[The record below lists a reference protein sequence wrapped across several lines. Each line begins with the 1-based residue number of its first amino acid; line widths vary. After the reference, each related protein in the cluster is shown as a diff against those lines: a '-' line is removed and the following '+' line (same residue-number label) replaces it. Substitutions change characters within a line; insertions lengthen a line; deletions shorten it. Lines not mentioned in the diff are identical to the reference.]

1 MLDRPLTIYLP
12 SAEAS
17 KNFGRFLGQILSA
30 GSVIL
35 LEGDLGAGKTTIVQG
50 IGESLGIV
58 EPIVSPTFTL
68 IQEYLEGRVPLYH
81 FDLYRL
87 QPSDIEALSPEIYW
101 EGSEVSPG
109 ITVIEWAQH
118 LPYLPDSYIHIQLTH
133 TGDCTRQAKIEF
145 IGVENL
151 GLDET
156 HLKIKISEL
165 CQLL

>member
-1 MLDRPLTIYLP
+1 MLDRPFSICLP
-12 SAEAS
+12 SAGVS
-17 KNFGRFLGQILSA
+17 KNFGRLLGQLLSA

-68 IQEYLEGRVPLYH
+68 IQEYLEGRLPLYH

-101 EGSEVSPG
+101 EGSEVPPG

-118 LPYLPDSYIHIQLTH
+118 LPYLPDRRLEIQLTH
-133 TGDCTRQAKIEF
+133 TGENTRQAKIEF
-145 IGVENL
+145 ISVKKL